1 MQACEETRVP
11 PQSERESE
19 EGRKPQEHV
28 VDPLLTVDVSLAGV
42 ERPRALCAR
51 DCVRQYTTTRG
62 SAGQSGGKSS
72 RKPCPT
78 QQCCQVH
85 MG

>member
-1 MQACEETRVP
+1 MCA
-11 PQSERESE
+11 SSARESE
-19 EGRKPQEHV
+19 EGRRPQEHV
-28 VDPLLTVDVSLAGV
+28 VDPSLTVDVLLAG
-42 ERPRALCAR
+42 EEIPRALCAG

-62 SAGQSGGKSS
+62 SAGQSGGNSS

-85 MG
+85 AG